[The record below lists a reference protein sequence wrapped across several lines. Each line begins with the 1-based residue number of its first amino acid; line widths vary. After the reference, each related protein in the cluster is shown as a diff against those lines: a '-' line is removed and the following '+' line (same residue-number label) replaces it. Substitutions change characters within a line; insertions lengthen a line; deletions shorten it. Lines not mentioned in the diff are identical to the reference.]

1 MPKRSIDIEEP
12 SNPPGTLDHGQSTFN
27 RYATKKTLANS
38 SFEIA
43 LLVTNAVQLK
53 TLLSNKTT
61 KDTLWYVGLS
71 LVCVSLFI
79 QVINACILVLMGTD
93 DISKERRQ
101 HRLISLNN
109 ISLIL
114 SVLLAIVN
122 VVLNVIV
129 AVDPQILAVAINS
142 TKYA

>member
-1 MPKRSIDIEEP
+1 MAKNVIDLNAP
-12 SNPPGTLDHGQSTFN
+12 TYPPGFLPGGHSTFN

-53 TLLSNKTT
+53 TLLGNQANQ
-61 KDTLWYVGLS
+61 DILWYVGLT
-71 LVCVSLFI
+71 LVCISLII
-79 QVINACILVLMGTD
+79 QVINACILVLLGKD
-93 DISKERRQ
+93 DISKEQ
-101 HRLISLNN
+101 KQQRLVSLNN
-109 ISLIL
+109 FSLIL

-129 AVDPQILAVAINS
+129 AVEPKILVPTNG

>member
-1 MPKRSIDIEEP
+1 MPKQTIDMEDHT
-12 SNPPGTLDHGQSTFN
+12 NRHDTLNGGHTTFN
-27 RYATKKTLANS
+27 NYATKKTLANS
-38 SFEIA
+38 SIEIA

-53 TLLSNKTT
+53 TLLGNQTNQ
-61 KDTLWYVGLS
+61 DTLWYVGLA
-71 LVCVSLFI
+71 LVCISLLI
-79 QVINACILVLMGTD
+79 QVVNACILVLLGTN

-109 ISLIL
+109 FSLIL

-129 AVDPQILAVAINS
+129 AVDPKIFATVING
-142 TKYA
+142 TKSA

>member
-1 MPKRSIDIEEP
+1 MPQRVMNSLEIKDQP
-12 SNPPGTLDHGQSTFN
+12 TTLNHGETTFN

-38 SFEIA
+38 SFELA

-53 TLLSNKTT
+53 TLLGNKSNQ
-61 KDTLWYVGLS
+61 DALWIVGLS
-71 LVCVSLFI
+71 LVCASLFI
-79 QVINACILVLMGTD
+79 QVINACILVLLGTD
-93 DISKERRQ
+93 DISKEQRQ

-109 ISLIL
+109 FSLVL

-129 AVDPQILAVAINS
+129 AVDPQILSATING
-142 TKYA
+142 TKHD

>member
-1 MPKRSIDIEEP
+1 MSKRAMDIDV
-12 SNPPGTLDHGQSTFN
+12 STNPPGFLDGGHSSFN

-53 TLLSNKTT
+53 TLLGNKTHQ
-61 KDTLWYVGLS
+61 DALWYVGLT
-71 LVCVSLFI
+71 LVCISLFI
-79 QVINACILVLMGTD
+79 QVINACILVLLGTA

-101 HRLISLNN
+101 HRLVSLNN

-122 VVLNVIV
+122 IVLNVIV
-129 AVDPQILAVAINS
+129 VVEPKILIPTNG
-142 TKYA
+142 TKLA

>member
-1 MPKRSIDIEEP
+1 
-12 SNPPGTLDHGQSTFN
+12 
-27 RYATKKTLANS
+27 
-38 SFEIA
+38 
-43 LLVTNAVQLK
+43 
-53 TLLSNKTT
+53 
-61 KDTLWYVGLS
+61 
-71 LVCVSLFI
+71 
-79 QVINACILVLMGTD
+79 MGTD

-129 AVDPQILAVAINS
+129 AVDPQILAVTINS
-142 TKYA
+142 TKLA

>member
-1 MPKRSIDIEEP
+1 MSKRGMNTVEP
-12 SNPPGTLDHGQSTFN
+12 ANAPTTLDYGQTTFN

-38 SFEIA
+38 SFELA

-53 TLLSNKTT
+53 TLLGNKTNY
-61 KDTLWYVGLS
+61 DTLWYVGLA

-79 QVINACILVLMGTD
+79 QAINACILVLLGTG
-93 DISKERRQ
+93 DISKEPRQ

-129 AVDPQILAVAINS
+129 AVDPQILVSAMNS
-142 TKYA
+142 TKQA